1 MTTLQLHF
9 HKIFAN
15 PHMLNDI
22 FVEEYDIHLITE
34 NVFAIKVTL
43 SSQPFVAALISLVS
57 NSRIPF

>member
-1 MTTLQLHF
+1 
-9 HKIFAN
+9 
-15 PHMLNDI
+15 MLNDI